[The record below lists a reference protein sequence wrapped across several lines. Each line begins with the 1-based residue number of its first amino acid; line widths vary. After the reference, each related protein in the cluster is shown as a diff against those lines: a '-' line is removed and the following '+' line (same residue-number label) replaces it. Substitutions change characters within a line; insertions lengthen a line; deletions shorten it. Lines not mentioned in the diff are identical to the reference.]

1 MFCVCVCFYKLKNDD
16 CICFVLGFNDIYT
29 TLINAI
35 FSATYNFRLV
45 RDIYIC
51 LKWEQY
57 ASIKVVWILGF
68 MDSILLMMIIRTKS
82 LKNTWPEGMPSFN
95 TCTFGPMI
103 GDEYRFDLGI
113 MH

>member
-1 MFCVCVCFYKLKNDD
+1 MVNMH
-16 CICFVLGFNDIYT
+16 
-29 TLINAI
+29 
-35 FSATYNFRLV
+35 ATYNFRLV
-45 RDIYIC
+45 RGIC
-51 LKWEQY
+51 LKWQH